1 MAILQL
7 TEYALS
13 LLMKISLTVNAT
25 IKLLYK
31 SWNKFFNSRIYD
43 RKSLSLFRMESK
55 SGSSRHKLQ
64 NKIQWKV
71 WVAVFLIAQ

>member
-1 MAILQL
+1 MITQIVNIFNLPIDAICEKSWIFFALEKCVKSKMAMLQL

-43 RKSLSLFRMESK
+43 RKS
-55 SGSSRHKLQ
+55 
-64 NKIQWKV
+64 
-71 WVAVFLIAQ
+71 

>member
-1 MAILQL
+1 MITQIVNIFNLPIDAICEKSLIFFALEKCVKSKMAMLQL

-43 RKSLSLFRMESK
+43 RKS
-55 SGSSRHKLQ
+55 
-64 NKIQWKV
+64 
-71 WVAVFLIAQ
+71 